1 MATIEVNGFPQPTAD
16 VKTSKSRGPWQ
27 SWNIYGLAAL
37 PLVSNAAI
45 GAGLTGST
53 ISGVTILPQFCKIPK
68 VAIFFG
74 AIDVLTGTET
84 FNIFVEAAGDGTTSG
99 NTAGVTATYT
109 PGAQTVGYA
118 DNSQQWGYPNQAIYT
133 GTDALAEYSGPV
145 FFPTGSCLFATDVK
159 FNTTN
164 FPLATTT
171 DGGGAVLA
179 TTNYDGVFAA
189 GTVLSA
195 RYVTTASTGSIA
207 HATVVLFVEPLDIKI
222 GTPSSDSAVPILNW

>member
-1 MATIEVNGFPQPTAD
+1 MATIQVNGFPQPTAD

-53 ISGVTILPQFCKIPK
+53 LSGVTILPQFCKIPK

-118 DNSQQWGYPNQAIYT
+118 DNSQTWGYPNQQVST
-133 GTDALAEYSGPV
+133 EPFGGSGPV

-207 HATVVLFVEPLDIKI
+207 HATVFLFAEPLDLEVA
-222 GTPSSDSAVPILNW
+222 DDAAVPITNW

>member
-53 ISGVTILPQFCKIPK
+53 LSGVTILPQFCKIPK

-118 DNSQQWGYPNQAIYT
+118 DNSQTWGYPNQQVST
-133 GTDALAEYSGPV
+133 EPFGGSGPV

-207 HATVVLFVEPLDIKI
+207 HATVVLFAEPLDLEVA
-222 GTPSSDSAVPILNW
+222 DDAAVPITNW